1 MSPTPDPCWPLRT
14 ARLTIDRLT
23 ALDAPTLAAYRC
35 DPVVARFQSWPLPYP
50 VADAETLV
58 AAAAGAPF
66 GTPGHAS
73 QLAVRYH
80 DPGHGRDDDA
90 HIGDVHIGDVHIG
103 DVHIG
108 DVHIQVLADT
118 PHAAEIG
125 VTIAADHHGR
135 GLASEAVSAVVDVLV
150 GPVVHKAIAFVDA
163 RNDASL
169 ALFDRLGFRREGLLA
184 DSFRRPDGTFA
195 DEVLFGLTV
204 PQLAA
209 HRAQRRD
216 AQPRAAQRPD
226 AQPRAAQ
233 PRAVRPAAQ
242 LADRRGRQGG
252 HP

>member
-23 ALDAPTLAAYRC
+23 ALDAPTLAAYRS

-50 VADAETLV
+50 VADAETLI

-80 DPGHGRDDDA
+80 NPGHGRDDDVRDDV
-90 HIGDVHIGDVHIG
+90 HIDDVHIGDVYA
-103 DVHIG
+103 
-108 DVHIQVLADT
+108 QVLADT

-135 GLASEAVSAVVDVLV
+135 GLANEAVSAVVDVLV
-150 GPVVHKAIAFVDA
+150 GPIVHKAIAFVDA

-216 AQPRAAQRPD
+216 AQPRAAQP
-226 AQPRAAQ
+226 PV
-233 PRAVRPAAQ
+233 VRPAAQ